1 MTRRTLLLLAAL
13 VVAAVGTGLIFVYV
27 HNINNRAIADQH
39 PQQILIAKTEIPA
52 GTAVA
57 DAASKGAFQQVDMAK
72 KYVATGALSD
82 TTPIA
87 DQVALAPIYPG
98 QQVLSQM
105 FGAPGSTSALPI
117 PTNDMAISVQLT
129 DPARVAGFVEPGS
142 SVSIFAT
149 VNPAAGGATT
159 QTTRLLLPR
168 VQVIAVGPT
177 TTTSQTTTNT
187 QTGQTNTEQISRAIL
202 TLAVSQQEA
211 QQIIFAQQQGQLY
224 FGLLTANSKVG
235 TGKGTDAHNLF
246 G

>member
-27 HNINNRAIADQH
+27 HNINDRALADQK

-52 GTAVA
+52 GTSVQ

-87 DQVALAPIYPG
+87 DQVALAPIFPG

-105 FGAPGSTSALPI
+105 FGAAGSTSALPI
-117 PTNDMAISVQLT
+117 PANDMAISVQLT

-149 VNPAAGGATT
+149 VNPSTGGATT
-159 QTTRLLLPR
+159 QATQLLLPR

-187 QTGQTNTEQISRAIL
+187 QTGQTNVEQISRAIL
-202 TLAVSQQEA
+202 TLAVTQQEA
-211 QQIIFAQQQGQLY
+211 QQVIFAQGQGQLY
-224 FGLLTANSKVG
+224 FALLTPNSKVG
-235 TGKGTDAHNLF
+235 TGKGTDARNLF